1 MRQKILNWN
10 RKKGG
15 NHWKHFLKFF
25 ETSPVTD
32 EEYDFILK
40 KEDENGNKNFI
51 SHSES
56 HFNPVRK
63 CLNSI
68 YNKDKFVEQDL
79 KKNLKEIDEDFLSGE
94 KINFKDFLTRI
105 EKYPMSILTLET
117 LINRPNTTV
126 EYNEKTNPNVIK
138 QSKTILG
145 IANKLHQ
152 QEKLSFSVDKV
163 VSDQTTEGTPVDGF
177 PLYFTWQNIWQ
188 PVFDLQ
194 EKIIKEDISR
204 AKSEG
209 KIVIYMSLPVSTEAG
224 GFQGTNVEIANF
236 TQQRLSDEWGDRF
249 FFLNPSKYQLHSQT
263 GYSQLTQHIE
273 YLKLTGIA
281 NLPQMNSTGE
291 YQPIPSGGSYM
302 YMWTRV
308 LVTNDEVKQEPYID
322 YEGQVSYREIPMNLG
337 FDFDGVYFLGPTDVQ
352 KFFGGNNRT
361 YSMTAQVEDY
371 FARKLATDSRFGAFY
386 NAGSTSVPSQEVE
399 QARQNARREF
409 VRYFVLRASSNFA
422 TGCHDE
428 WNIFQLLNAL
438 RFDRTKNTGEQLAM
452 YFDGRQVSLGAT
464 TIRITPGF
472 SNKPVS

>member
-10 RKKGG
+10 RKKNGKP
-15 NHWKHFLKFF
+15 WEPFLEFF
-25 ETSPVTD
+25 ETTPVTD

-40 KEDENGNKNFI
+40 KEKENGAKNFI

-63 CLNSI
+63 CLNSV

-79 KKNLKEIDEDFLSGE
+79 KKNLKEIDEDFLSG
-94 KINFKDFLTRI
+94 KQINFKGFLTRI
-105 EKYPMSILTLET
+105 EKYPMSEEMLNK
-117 LINRPNTTV
+117 LIKSPNTTGD
-126 EYNEKTNPNVIK
+126 YNEYK
-138 QSKTILG
+138 QNIINTSKRILE
-145 IANKLHQ
+145 IANKLHK

-163 VSDQTTEGTPVDGF
+163 VSDQTTKGTPVDGF
-177 PLYFTWQNIWQ
+177 PLCFTWQNIWQ

-209 KIVIYMSLPVSTEAG
+209 KVVIYMSLPVSTEAG

-263 GYSQLTQHIE
+263 GRSQLTQHIE
-273 YLKLTGIA
+273 YLKLTGVA

-322 YEGQVSYREIPMNLG
+322 YEGQVNYREIPVNLG

-352 KFFGGNNRT
+352 KFFGGNRT
-361 YSMTAQVEDY
+361 YSMTAEVKDY

-386 NAGSTSVPSQEVE
+386 NAGSTSIPSQEVA

-452 YFDGRQVSLGAT
+452 YFDGRQLSLGAT
-464 TIRITPGF
+464 TTRITPGF